1 MKRHRFDPVSF
12 IWGVFFV
19 GFGLAFLTD
28 AVQPSVMGF
37 RAFWPLAIVAFG
49 LAILSSVRTGP
60 VAGDERP
67 PAGPASGGSA
77 SGAASGPAAGPAG
90 DHS

>member
-28 AVQPSVMGF
+28 AVQPSVMGL
-37 RAFWPLAIVAFG
+37 RAFWPLAFVAFG
-49 LAILSSVRTGP
+49 LAILSSVRKDPITE
-60 VAGDERP
+60 DEHP
-67 PAGPASGGSA
+67 PAGPAGG
-77 SGAASGPAAGPAG
+77 GPAG
-90 DHS
+90 DRP

>member
-28 AVQPSVMGF
+28 AVAPSVVGL
-37 RAFWPLAIVAFG
+37 RAFWPLAVVAFG
-49 LAILSSVRTGP
+49 LAILSSI
-60 VAGDERP
+60 RP
-67 PAGPASGGSA
+67 GPAPDDEA
-77 SGAASGPAAGPAG
+77 PPPPDPRA
-90 DHS
+90 

>member
-28 AVQPSVMGF
+28 AVPPSVVGL
-37 RAFWPLAIVAFG
+37 RAFWSLAVVALG
-49 LAILSSVRTGP
+49 LAILSSVRRGP
-60 VAGDERP
+60 GPEDEERP
-67 PAGPASGGSA
+67 LDIAS
-77 SGAASGPAAGPAG
+77 